1 MGGQADTPNQ
11 SQPTGGRE
19 EKDRRFDAE
28 HGAQGAPNGAPR
40 DRGSREG
47 DPAADSVM
55 PGREF
60 GAGQQIDDG
69 PDETAGAG
77 TGGG

>member
-1 MGGQADTPNQ
+1 MSEGERGVPTPF
-11 SQPTGGRE
+11 
-19 EKDRRFDAE
+19 DRE
-28 HGAQGAPNGAPR
+28 HGAEGAPNSDGPR

-60 GAGQQIDDG
+60 GAGGQTTDG

>member
-1 MGGQADTPNQ
+1 MAEADTPNQ
-11 SQPTGGRE
+11 KQRIGGGPE
-19 EKDRRFDAE
+19 EDRSFDAK

-47 DPAADSVM
+47 DPDADSVM

-60 GAGQQIDDG
+60 GAGGQVDDG

>member
-1 MGGQADTPNQ
+1 MSEGNTPP
-11 SQPTGGRE
+11 SDVG
-19 EKDRRFDAE
+19 
-28 HGAQGAPNGAPR
+28 GAPNAKPR

-55 PGREF
+55 PGRDV
-60 GAGQQIDDG
+60 GAGGQVDDG
-69 PDETAGAG
+69 PGSESGAG

>member
-1 MGGQADTPNQ
+1 MGQADTPNQ
-11 SQPTGGRE
+11 SQRIDGRPAE
-19 EKDRRFDAE
+19 DRAFDAE

-47 DPAADSVM
+47 DPDADSVM

-60 GAGQQIDDG
+60 GAGAQVDDG
-69 PDETAGAG
+69 PDAASGAG

>member
-1 MGGQADTPNQ
+1 MPRADTDDR
-11 SQPTGGRE
+11 SQEPRDRSE
-19 EKDRRFDAE
+19 EDRRFDE
-28 HGAQGAPNGAPR
+28 THGAQGAPNGAPR

-60 GAGQQIDDG
+60 GAGGGVDDG
-69 PDETAGAG
+69 PDDTAGAG
-77 TGGG
+77 NPNR